1 MKFIPAIDRYIFR
14 LVLMPMLAVFI
25 IAAMLLML
33 DKMLKLFDF
42 VASMGL
48 RMIMS
53 AARSLR
59 SRNARL
65 AVYGAQRPVNDVF
78 EQVSFGQIVPV
89 RSTEAEALV
98 AVALSP
104 V

>member
-1 MKFIPAIDRYIFR
+1 MDITPLSEGLMKVT
-14 LVLMPMLAVFI
+14 LVGRV
-25 IAAMLLML
+25 
-33 DKMLKLFDF
+33 DF